1 VFHPKK
7 KLMENKTFTLF
18 LAIML
23 SYGFVFAQELG
34 KAPTDKANRS
44 TLPSL
49 GITQKTSEK
58 GIIWSDVFDNNQG
71 WTLGAHWQIA
81 AAVSQPA
88 YDHTQNGNNGILA
101 CPLGSNYLNN
111 MTRTEAVSP
120 VINCSGHN
128 MVVLSFWSFS
138 GCESNYYDHMGVE
151 VFNGSAWVEIWH
163 NSDLSFQDSQW
174 TYWEFDVTPYAAN
187 NSQFRV
193 RFFLGPTDYSVVY
206 SGWAIDDLRVFYP
219 EDRDLGI
226 TAVNPKFVA
235 SGAAVSP
242 RVTVKNFGAQTQSV
256 WSVQL
261 IINNS
266 RYEHTIVNPG
276 SLSYGQ
282 TMDVVFPAWEPDEG
296 IYELNAIVNLTNDAN
311 PANNEMTVECVV
323 GDYLT
328 VYTVNA
334 SQYLYQTVDLNTGAL
349 ETIAPAPWTA
359 FPMAEE
365 FNGSHIYRIHADMT
379 IGIVDPEGV
388 YTSLGPM
395 TGVGGLPS
403 GIAWDW
409 ENEIMYVMVLDGNYA
424 PQLCTLNLTTF
435 ELTLIGSQS
444 EQLAIIG
451 MDFAN
456 DGYLY
461 GPAIW
466 TSKLYR
472 INPVTAEITEIGP
485 VGIDIAYGQDVS
497 YDPVSETLYTISCGG
512 TYALGYYNIE
522 TGAFT
527 SIAAVTDQHA
537 TFVITNTPDLP
548 DKYMVTFNL
557 DMACEMALGGFD
569 INTDQIFLAGSM
581 NGWITPGDDNS
592 MIVSHIADGNFA
604 LVKYLYPGSYEY
616 KYFRG
621 AGWSGGEWQ
630 GGQNR
635 QFVLGE
641 EDLVLNDTWA
651 YRYLLTFV
659 ISDGENIIQNAIVNI
674 AGQNLN
680 TGTEGMCHIGL
691 YIGTY
696 SFTVQAEGYATYTG
710 QVTLDGQHVTEN
722 VVMVVSNVTDPEFNG
737 ISFYPNPSN
746 GQLHIFVEES
756 TQVQLYDLTGRVIMT
771 DVIEKYK
778 MIEVEHPGIYLIR
791 FTNSRIIKTD
801 KIIVW

>member
-1 VFHPKK
+1 
-7 KLMENKTFTLF
+7 MENKTITLLLAILF
-18 LAIML
+18 L
-23 SYGFVFAQELG
+23 YGSMFAQELG
-34 KAPTDKANRS
+34 KAPVDKANGIPLQS
-44 TLPSL
+44 S
-49 GITQKTSEK
+49 GITHRTSEK
-58 GIIWSDVFDNNQG
+58 GIIWTDIFDYNQG

-81 AAVSQPA
+81 AAVNQPA

-111 MTRTEAVSP
+111 MSRTEAVSP
-120 VINCSGHN
+120 VINCTGQN
-128 MVVLSFWSFS
+128 VVILSFWSFS
-138 GCESNYYDHMGVE
+138 GCESNYYDHVGVE

-163 NSDLSFQDSQW
+163 NSDLSFQDTEW

-193 RFFLGPTDYSVVY
+193 RFFLGPTDSSVVY
-206 SGWAIDDLRVFYP
+206 SGWAIDDLQIFYP

-235 SGAAVSP
+235 IGTAVSP
-242 RVTVKNFGAQTQSV
+242 RVTVKNFGGQTQSV

-261 IINNS
+261 SINNS

-282 TMDVVFPAWEPDEG
+282 TMDVIFPAWEPEEG
-296 IYELNAIVNLTNDAN
+296 IYELHAVVNLTDDAN

-388 YTSLGPM
+388 YTSLGTM

-435 ELTLIGSQS
+435 ELTLLGGQTSQ
-444 EQLAIIG
+444 LMIIG

-461 GPAIW
+461 GPALD
-466 TSKLYR
+466 TDKLYS
-472 INPVTAEITEIGP
+472 INPVTGEITEIGP
-485 VGIDIAYGQDVS
+485 VGIDLNFGQDVS
-497 YDPVSETLYTISCGG
+497 YDPVSETLYTISCGV
-512 TYALGYYNIE
+512 TYAFGHYNLE

-616 KYFRG
+616 KYFKG
-621 AGWSGGEWQ
+621 AGWNGGEWQ

-659 ISDGENIIQNAIVNI
+659 VTDGENVIQNANINI

-680 TGTEGMCHIGL
+680 TGTEGTCHIGL
-691 YIGTY
+691 FIGTY
-696 SFTVQAEGYATYTG
+696 TFSIEAEGYAIYEG

-722 VVMVVSNVTDPEFNG
+722 VVMVISDVEDQELSG
-737 ISFYPNPSN
+737 ISFYPNPTQ
-746 GQLHIFVEES
+746 GELHVKVTEVTYFQLIDV
-756 TQVQLYDLTGRVIMT
+756 TGRIIMS
-771 DVIEKYK
+771 DFVDSYKVIE
-778 MIEVEHPGIYLIR
+778 IEQSGIYFIR
-791 FTNSRIIKTD
+791 FNNSQQNITR
-801 KIIVW
+801 KIIVF

>member
-1 VFHPKK
+1 
-7 KLMENKTFTLF
+7 MENKTFTLL
-18 LAIML
+18 LAIIL
-23 SYGFVFAQELG
+23 SYGFMFAQETG
-34 KAPTDKANRS
+34 KAPIDKANRL

-49 GITQKTSEK
+49 GITNRISEK

-128 MVVLSFWSFS
+128 VVILSYWSYS
-138 GCESNYYDHMGVE
+138 GCESNYYDNIGVE
-151 VFNGSAWVEIWH
+151 VFNGSTWVEIWH
-163 NSDLSFQDSQW
+163 NSDLSFQDTEW

-193 RFFLGPTDYSVVY
+193 RFFLGPTDSSVVY

-219 EDRDLGI
+219 EDKDLGI
-226 TAVNPKFVA
+226 IAVNPKFVVN
-235 SGAAVSP
+235 GTAVSP
-242 RVTVKNFGAQTQSV
+242 RVTVKNYGAQTQSV

-261 IINNS
+261 SINDS

-282 TMDVVFPAWEPDEG
+282 TMDVIFPAWEPEEG
-296 IYELNAIVNLTNDAN
+296 IYELHAIVNLADDAN
-311 PANNEMTVECVV
+311 PANNEMTIQCVV
-323 GDYLT
+323 GDYMT
-328 VYTVNA
+328 AYTLN
-334 SQYLYQTVDLNTGAL
+334 SNQYLYQTVDLNTGAL
-349 ETIAPAPWTA
+349 ETIAPAPLTA

-365 FNGSHIYRIHADMT
+365 FNGSQIYRIHENMS
-379 IGIVDPEGV
+379 IGVVDPEGI
-388 YTSLGPM
+388 YTHLGYMSGVAGIP
-395 TGVGGLPS
+395 TGL
-403 GIAWDW
+403 AWDW
-409 ENEIMYVMVLDGNYA
+409 ENEIMYVMILDGAYA
-424 PQLCTLNLTTF
+424 PKLYTLDLTTF
-435 ELTLIGSQS
+435 ELTLLGGQTSQ
-444 EQLAIIG
+444 LMIIG

-456 DGYLY
+456 DGFLY
-461 GPAIW
+461 GPAID
-466 TSKLYR
+466 TDQLYR
-472 INPVTAEITEIGP
+472 INPANAEITEIGP
-485 VGIDIAYGQDVS
+485 LGIDINFGQDVS
-497 YDPVSETLYTISCGG
+497 YDPVSETLYTISCGD
-512 TYALGYYNIE
+512 TYAFGYYNLA

-527 SIAAVTDQHA
+527 SIASVSDQHA

-557 DMACEMALGGFD
+557 DMACEIALGGFD

-581 NGWITPGDDNS
+581 NGWITPGDDNT
-592 MIVSHIADGNFA
+592 MIVSQIADGNFS
-604 LVKYLYPGSYEY
+604 LIKYLYPGSYEY
-616 KYFRG
+616 KYFKG
-621 AGWSGGEWQ
+621 AGWNGGEWQ

-659 ISDGENIIQNAIVNI
+659 VTDGENVIQNATVNI

-696 SFTVQAEGYATYTG
+696 SFTVQAEGYADYTG
-710 QVTLDGQHVTEN
+710 QVILDGEHVTEN
-722 VVMVVSNVTDPEFNG
+722 VVMIVSDVTELEFHG
-737 ISFYPNPSN
+737 ISFYPNPSS
-746 GQLHIFVEES
+746 GQLHINVDES
-756 TQVQLYDLTGRVIMT
+756 TVIHLYDLTGRVIMT

-778 MIEVEHPGIYLIR
+778 MIEVEHSGIYLIR
-791 FTNSRIIKTD
+791 FSNSQINKTEKLII
-801 KIIVW
+801 W